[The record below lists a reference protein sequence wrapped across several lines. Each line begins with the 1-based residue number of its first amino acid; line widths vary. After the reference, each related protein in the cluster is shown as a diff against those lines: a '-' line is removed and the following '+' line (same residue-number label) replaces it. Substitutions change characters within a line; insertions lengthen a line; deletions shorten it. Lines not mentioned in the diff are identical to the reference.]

1 MVHECTEM
9 LTGRR
14 GIHHL
19 HCSVYPDQEALI
31 ETMAVRTSEQARHR
45 APLVLECAIYATPMR
60 IRSGRVP
67 LPARRTGHMGNYGR
81 RNPREKRDARL
92 RERRPLYPA
101 LESEDMKGA
110 RRMPW
115 RRKPMKGAASG
126 DTPRGGADGLRSGGA
141 RMGEPARDHA
151 LAPRAE
157 HIGSEEA
164 TRGTETSQYPEEE
177 KSTEIPGVAASG
189 TGRTPKPARATRP
202 QPCPAGV
209 VGRATGACGAPA
221 R

>member
-1 MVHECTEM
+1 
-9 LTGRR
+9 
-14 GIHHL
+14 
-19 HCSVYPDQEALI
+19 
-31 ETMAVRTSEQARHR
+31 
-45 APLVLECAIYATPMR
+45 MR
-60 IRSGRVP
+60 IRSGE
-67 LPARRTGHMGNYGR
+67 AT
-81 RNPREKRDARL
+81 PRLVGQDIWVITDGKIQEKRETQRL
-92 RERRPLYPA
+92 RHCRRPLDLA
-101 LESEDMKGA
+101 LESEDVKGA

-115 RRKPMKGAASG
+115 RRKPKKGAASG

-209 VGRATGACGAPA
+209 AGRATGACGAPGEVTNRGGSGTAWEGRPQRVRAPYAKPPRPRA
-221 R
+221 RP

>member
-1 MVHECTEM
+1 
-9 LTGRR
+9 
-14 GIHHL
+14 
-19 HCSVYPDQEALI
+19 
-31 ETMAVRTSEQARHR
+31 
-45 APLVLECAIYATPMR
+45 
-60 IRSGRVP
+60 
-67 LPARRTGHMGNYGR
+67 
-81 RNPREKRDARL
+81 
-92 RERRPLYPA
+92 
-101 LESEDMKGA
+101 
-110 RRMPW
+110 
-115 RRKPMKGAASG
+115 MKGAASG

-189 TGRTPKPARATRP
+189 TGHTPKPARATRP

-209 VGRATGACGAPA
+209 VGRATGGLRGPRRGDKPWTQRNGMGRPAEAGESPVREATEASGASLSSAGHVESRAKLGGPPSKAEHSPA
-221 R
+221 TDSGPVP